1 MNKHP
6 WVSEDLGNWV
16 NIGLPIFFLVIA
28 IASFVWF
35 SIEVK
40 KKRIMF
46 KQMATWLTLNI
57 LFTVLV
63 IYVLIISILHVY
75 YVGNAG
81 NIFNMISHYVFG
93 IEMTNGKQ
101 WIILLILGFISY
113 ILIKTL
119 NNSLKIAKLSS
130 RLDRLNREVAILTG
144 KVTKS
149 TSFKKDV
156 SNVKKTSKE
165 VKSELKEEI
174 KIAKLKTRHATKLKT
189 AVKTNKNKK

>member
-1 MNKHP
+1 MNKHA

-16 NIGLPIFFLVIA
+16 NIGLPVFFLVIA

-57 LFTVLV
+57 IFTIFVV
-63 IYVLIISILHVY
+63 YVLIIAILHIY

-93 IEMTNGKQ
+93 LEMQNGKQ

-119 NNSLKIAKLSS
+119 NNSLKIAKLNS
-130 RLDRLNREVAILTG
+130 RLDRLNKEVAILSG

-149 TSFKKDV
+149 TTFKKDV
-156 SNVKKTSKE
+156 AGVKKSSKE
-165 VKSELKEEI
+165 IKSELKEEI
-174 KIAKLKTRHATKLKT
+174 KIAKLKTKHATKLKAT
-189 AVKTNKNKK
+189 TTPKKNKK

>member
-40 KKRIMF
+40 RKRIMF
-46 KQMATWLTLNI
+46 KQMATWLSLNI
-57 LFTVLV
+57 LFTIFV

-81 NIFNMISHYVFG
+81 NIFNMVSHYVFG
-93 IEMTNGKQ
+93 IEMANGKQ

-113 ILIKTL
+113 ILVKTL

-130 RLDRLNREVAILTG
+130 RLDKLNREVAILTG

-149 TSFKKDV
+149 TTFKKDV
-156 SNVKKTSKE
+156 ANVKKTSKE
-165 VKSELKEEI
+165 VKIELKEEI
-174 KIAKLKTRHATKLKT
+174 KIAKIKSKHQSKLKT
-189 AVKTNKNKK
+189 TNTKKNKK